1 MNFDY
6 AHEPTTYRDAR
17 PSLARNDDP
26 CHSAGGLGEVMK
38 EIKAL
43 GAGLGE
49 LSARLEQLEDCLH
62 PVIASPTTPI
72 LCAKDPEQ
80 EPQSPLGGELAAMNR
95 DLRMKLRQIEQITAS
110 IRL

>member
-1 MNFDY
+1 MNPDY
-6 AHEPTTYRDAR
+6 KPTTDRDAR
-17 PSLARNDDP
+17 PSLARYDDP
-26 CHSAGGLGEVMK
+26 YHSAGGLSEVMK

-49 LSARLEQLEDCLH
+49 LSARLLQLEDCLH
-62 PVIASPTTPI
+62 PVIGSPTTPI

-95 DLRMKLRQIEQITAS
+95 EFRMKLRQIEQLTDS

>member
-1 MNFDY
+1 MNPDCK
-6 AHEPTTYRDAR
+6 PTTYRDAR
-17 PSLARNDDP
+17 PSLTQIDDP
-26 CHSAGGLGEVMK
+26 CHSAGGLSEVMK

-43 GAGLGE
+43 GAGLGD

-72 LCAKDPEQ
+72 LCATDPER

-95 DLRMKLRQIEQITAS
+95 DLRMKLRQIEQLTDS